1 MVLSQS
7 LGYLWLKAIRPGF
20 SNFSRETFQITR
32 TKVSAKLEIDID
44 ILSIFY
50 RYLIYSLG
58 PNSILRSYF
67 FKPTGSLSGSLM
79 VEDN

>member
-7 LGYLWLKAIRPGF
+7 LGYLWLRAIRPGF

-44 ILSIFY
+44 ILSIFDLLV
-50 RYLIYSLG
+50 R
-58 PNSILRSYF
+58 PEFNSPVIL
-67 FKPTGSLSGSLM
+67 L
-79 VEDN
+79 

>member
-7 LGYLWLKAIRPGF
+7 LGYLWLKAIRAGF

-44 ILSIFY
+44 IC
-50 RYLIYSLG
+50 YLLG

>member
-7 LGYLWLKAIRPGF
+7 LGHLWLKAIRPGF

-44 ILSIFY
+44 ILST
-50 RYLIYSLG
+50 R
-58 PNSILRSYF
+58 
-67 FKPTGSLSGSLM
+67 
-79 VEDN
+79 

>member
-7 LGYLWLKAIRPGF
+7 LGYLWLKAIRAGF
-20 SNFSRETFQITR
+20 SNFSRETCQITR
-32 TKVSAKLEIDID
+32 TKVSTKLEIDIE
-44 ILSIFY
+44 IC
-50 RYLIYSLG
+50 YSLG

-67 FKPTGSLSGSLM
+67 FKLTGSLSGSLM